1 MNDQKESNIK
11 GIFKYFLDKNTVPV
25 FDDEFKENRQFLK
38 ESRAIL
44 AKMSGNVDDD
54 QKLFA

>member
-1 MNDQKESNIK
+1 MNDQKEADIK
-11 GIFKYFLDKNTVPV
+11 GIASYFLEKNTVPV
-25 FDDEFKENRQFLK
+25 FDEVVKENRQFLK

-44 AKMSGNVDDD
+44 AKMSGNADED